1 MPRRPKSKPKA
12 KAEPKAPAPRAPA
25 GSPRQ
30 VKSRIRKWFVLVG
43 CLAGLALVAGV
54 IFLLKAPGQPL
65 IDYPA
70 DGTVFPPDIAA
81 PAFRWTSADANV
93 VAWHVGVRFDDGGPA
108 LEATAAAPTWTP
120 TQSQW
125 QDIKS
130 RSVAGAATVTI
141 AGTRR
146 DGTKVRRGSIS
157 IRTAR
162 EPVGA
167 PLFYR
172 EVPLPFSEAVKD
184 PSRIRWRFGP
194 VSSTTQP
201 PIVLEKL
208 PVCGNCHSFSADGR
222 QFGMDIDYA
231 NNKGSYVLSSVEPET
246 VFDPSKIITWSDY
259 RRDANEPTFGLLS
272 QISPDGRYVVSTVK
286 DRSVFVAKPDL
297 EFSQLFFPIKGILV
311 VYDRQEKRF
320 FPLPGADD
328 PQYVQSNPAWSPDG
342 QHIVFARAKAYQL
355 KKLTGSS
362 AALLTAEECAE
373 FLEQGKTF
381 LFDLY
386 RIAFNN
392 GKGGQAVPLAG
403 ASGNGVSNYFPK
415 YSPDG
420 RWIVF
425 CKAASFMLLQ
435 PDSELW
441 IMPAEGGSAR
451 RMECNTRRMN
461 SWHTWSP
468 NGRWLAFTS
477 KANGPYSQIF
487 LAHIDEAGHSSP
499 PVELAHFT
507 AGDRAANIPEFVNT
521 PPNALKKIVEQ
532 FVDHYSHWRAG
543 GEYVR
548 ANDWQGAERMYRK
561 AIEIKPD
568 YADAYQSLGVVL
580 AAQGK
585 VDEAIAHY
593 QMALMIKPDYA
604 NAYYNLGVVLA
615 SRGQADDA
623 IAHYRKALEINP
635 DYAMAHYNLGAAL
648 ASRRQVGE
656 AIAHYRKAVE
666 IKPDYEAA
674 HNNLGVVL
682 ASRVQLDEAIAHLQK
697 VLEIN
702 PESEAAHYN
711 LGNALVG
718 RGNVDDAIS
727 HYRKAL
733 KIKPDYGAAHN
744 NLGVVLAGRGQFDEA
759 IAHLQK
765 ALEINPDNV
774 DARRALETA
783 RRNKK

>member
-1 MPRRPKSKPKA
+1 MPRRLKRKRNPN
-12 KAEPKAPAPRAPA
+12 PKAPEPRAPA
-25 GSPRQ
+25 ARPRQ

-54 IFLLKAPGQPL
+54 IFLLKAPGHPL

-81 PAFRWTSADANV
+81 PAFRWAGADANV
-93 VAWHVGVRFDDGGPA
+93 VEWHVEVSFDDGGPA
-108 LEATAAAPTWTP
+108 LEATAAASTWTP

-130 RSVAGAATVTI
+130 RSVAGAATVTV
-141 AGTRR
+141 AGLRR
-146 DGTKVRRGSIS
+146 DGSKARRGSVS
-157 IRTAR
+157 IRTAK

-167 PLFYR
+167 PLFFR
-172 EVPLPFSEAVKD
+172 EVNLPFSEAVKD
-184 PSRIRWRFGP
+184 PSRIRWRFGS

-222 QFGMDIDYA
+222 QFGMDVDYA

-246 VFDPSKIITWSDY
+246 VLDPSKIITWSDY
-259 RRDANEPTFGLLS
+259 QRDANEPTFGLLS
-272 QISPDGRYVVSTVK
+272 QISPDGRHVVSTVK
-286 DRSVFVAKPDL
+286 DRSVFVPKPDL

-311 VYDRQEKRF
+311 VYDRQTKQF

-342 QHIVFARAKAYQL
+342 RHIVFARAKAYQL
-355 KKLTGSS
+355 KKLADSS
-362 AALLTAEECAE
+362 AALLTAKECAE
-373 FLEQGKTF
+373 FLEEGKTF
-381 LFDLY
+381 QFDLY
-386 RIAFNN
+386 RVAFNG

-403 ASGNGVSNYFPK
+403 ASGNGMSNYFPK

-468 NGRWLAFTS
+468 NSRWLAFTS

-487 LAHIDEAGHSSP
+487 LTHIDEAGHSSP

-507 AGDRAANIPEFVNT
+507 AGDRAANIPEFVNA
-521 PPNALKKIVEQ
+521 PPTALNKIVEQ
-532 FVDHYSHWRAG
+532 FVDDLSHWRAG
-543 GEYVR
+543 GEYLK
-548 ANDWQGAERMYRK
+548 AEDWRGAERMFRK
-561 AIEIKPD
+561 ALEINPN
-568 YADAYQSLGVVL
+568 YADAHNSLGLVL
-580 AAQGK
+580 AAQGRGGEAISHFQK
-585 VDEAIAHY
+585 TLEIRPNDKFAHYNLGNMLTSRGQADEAIAHF
-593 QMALMIKPDYA
+593 QKALEINPD
-604 NAYYNLGVVLA
+604 NAQAHYNIASLLT
-615 SRGQADDA
+615 SRGQVDEA
-623 IAHYRKALEINP
+623 IAHYRKALEIKP
-635 DYAMAHYNLGAAL
+635 DFEKAHYNLGNVL
-648 ASRRQVGE
+648 TSRGQVDE

-666 IKPDYEAA
+666 IKPDFVDA
-674 HNNLGVVL
+674 HNNLGVAL
-682 ASRVQLDEAIAHLQK
+682 AKRGRVDEAIAH
-697 VLEIN
+697 
-702 PESEAAHYN
+702 
-711 LGNALVG
+711 
-718 RGNVDDAIS
+718 
-727 HYRKAL
+727 
-733 KIKPDYGAAHN
+733 
-744 NLGVVLAGRGQFDEA
+744 F
-759 IAHLQK
+759 QK
-765 ALEINPDNV
+765 ALEINPNAV
-774 DARRALETA
+774 DV
-783 RRNKK
+783 RRNLEAARSKQK